1 MAMFI
6 FIHGTGDDDK
16 KTENW
21 MPWLATILEL
31 HGHCV
36 LVLPGVASSDA
47 PELRRK
53 ATAFMNSL
61 FGPPAHIVAMNPG
74 ADLGL
79 VNAIQQAGGEITIA
93 LAGSVAGQE
102 QNTIDNLCNNQR
114 HEDGKY
120 ATGIKL
126 RIAVGALCAFAHFR
140 RRGGTV
146 KIIGHSRG
154 GAAAVGLHNVLSLY
168 SIPVET
174 LTLDP
179 CHGVKKFVQKEY
191 FHHVWA
197 GTLTNIPCEQ
207 EVGDTSFEYTF
218 RPPITRHGTAAVT
231 NYPKLRLIKHGHMGK
246 LRSLAGNEIIK
257 QAERWNM
264 VTRLSGLT
272 EGATQPL
279 SVVIQLMF
287 TVGWDSN
294 DNSLSDKKFIAA
306 LVYYFITN
314 KNWRI

>member
-16 KTENW
+16 KAENW
-21 MPWLATILEL
+21 MPWLADILEA
-31 HGHCV
+31 HGHDV

-47 PELRRK
+47 YELRRH
-53 ATAFMNSL
+53 ATAFLNSL
-61 FGPPAHIVAMNPG
+61 FGPITHIIVMKPG
-74 ADLGL
+74 ADPGL
-79 VNAIQQAGGEITIA
+79 INAINQAAGEITIA
-93 LAGSVAGQE
+93 LAGLASGQE
-102 QNTIDNLCNNQR
+102 QITINNLCNNQR

-120 ATGIKL
+120 AAGIKL
-126 RIAVGALCAFAHFR
+126 RIAVGALCAFAHYR
-140 RRGGTV
+140 RNGGTV

-168 SIPVET
+168 SVPVET

-179 CHGVKKFVQKEY
+179 CHGVKKLSQKEY
-191 FHHVWA
+191 FHHVWE
-197 GTLTNIPCEQ
+197 GTLINIPCEQ

-246 LRSLAGNEIIK
+246 FRSFAGNETLK
-257 QAERWNM
+257 QAERLNLAKQLE
-264 VTRLSGLT
+264 VLT
-272 EGATQPL
+272 EGTAYPL
-279 SVVIQLMF
+279 SDVIQFMF
-287 TVGWDSN
+287 NAGWDST
-294 DNSLSDKKFIAA
+294 DTSLPDKKFIAA
-306 LVYYFITN
+306 LVYHFITN